1 MRAALPGLVSVLL
14 ACCGMLTGC
23 GPQSPVSLQD
33 PAVWTAHPADGVTM
47 KLADEQG
54 SLRLDFSFAGGGW
67 AIARRTVDLDLPANY
82 AFRFRLRGAG
92 TANHLEFKLSDRSGE
107 NVWWHVE
114 RDVRWPDQWREISI
128 PRRRI
133 EFAWGPQGG
142 GEIRHVAAIE
152 FAVTAGGGG
161 TGTVWIDG
169 LELVPLDEVTGPPPP
184 LVAQAGSQEKD
195 HPDSAAVDGDSLTW
209 WAPAPA
215 DTAPQL
221 EIDTGRAREFSGLE
235 VAWVPGRS
243 AADCWVMVS
252 LDGKTWQEPTQVRG
266 RIGDREVFSLPET
279 QARFVRLRMSRR
291 PGDDGPALADLT
303 LHPVDWATSPT
314 EFFMRLACR
323 SRPGIYPRGFLG
335 RPTAWTVVGVD
346 ADDREGLLGADGAV
360 EAGPQG
366 FSIEPFLAV
375 GGRLVTWHDVESVPS
390 LIDGNL
396 PVPQVAWE
404 AGPWRLVVTALGI
417 GEPGRSSVLARYRLE
432 NRGADPAEA
441 DLCLALRPFQVN
453 PPSQTLNN
461 PGGVARIETLE
472 RRGDLVLVDG
482 KPGALFLRTPDAFG
496 ATTSAHGDVVEAYLD
511 HGLLP
516 TADTAQDPFAAASGA
531 ARFTL
536 RVQPGA
542 VEQVDVLLPLHDESP
557 LPEGL
562 DADAAQ
568 HQAVASWRKVRDTVV
583 ITGPP
588 QAREFLDTLDAQVG
602 WILVNRA
609 GVGFQPGARSYARSW
624 IRDGALTGDTLL
636 RLGHAG
642 EVRDFLTWF
651 APFQYPDGK
660 VPCVVDRRGPDP
672 VPEHDSTGE
681 FIHLVVQ
688 YYRYT
693 GDRELLREM
702 WPRILAGVDYLEAL
716 LDTRRTDAYR
726 QADKREFFGILPPS
740 ISHEGYAAKPMHS
753 YWDDFWALRGLRDA
767 VWVADGAGAGVA
779 TESQRLR
786 LIAARDEFAADLQ
799 ASIPAAMARHDIAH
813 IPGCADL
820 GDFDPTSTTIALDPA
835 AGENLLPAGAIEA
848 TFAGYWD
855 FFTARRDGAP
865 WDAFT
870 PYEVRTIGSAVRLGW
885 RERVAEL
892 TDFFL
897 AHRTPPGWRQWAE
910 VVASDSL
917 HARFIGDMPHTWVG
931 SDFVR
936 SGLDMFA
943 YELRREE
950 LGGPALVLAA
960 GLPAAWLREG
970 GVEVEGLATPY
981 GALSYRLYRGDDQV
995 VMSIGE
1001 GLDLPAGGLL
1011 CDPPAE
1017 GRQPTVGG
1025 TRPELDDQGRVRIR
1039 ALPVIVTWSR

>member
-1 MRAALPGLVSVLL
+1 MRAAPSVLVSVLL
-14 ACCGMLTGC
+14 ACCGALVGC
-23 GPQSPVSLQD
+23 GTRAPVPLQD
-33 PAVWTAHPADGVTM
+33 PSVWTAHPADGVTM
-47 KLADEQG
+47 KLADDEG
-54 SLRLDFSFAGGGW
+54 ALRLDFSFSGGGW
-67 AIARRTVDLDLPANY
+67 AIARRAVDLDLPANY
-82 AFRFRLRGAG
+82 AFRFRLRGVG

-114 RDVRWPDQWREISI
+114 RDVQWPDQWTEISI
-128 PRRRI
+128 PRRRL
-133 EFAWGPQGG
+133 EFAWGPLGG

-152 FAVTAGGGG
+152 FAVTAGDGG
-161 TGTVWIDG
+161 TGTVWIDD

-184 LVAQAGSQEKD
+184 LQARASSQDEG
-195 HPDSAAVDGDSLTW
+195 HPATVAVDGDSLTW
-209 WAPAPA
+209 WAPAHA
-215 DTAPQL
+215 DAAPQL
-221 EIDTGRAREFSGLE
+221 SIDTGRASEFSGLE
-235 VAWVPGRS
+235 LAWAPQMSPTGCAVQ
-243 AADCWVMVS
+243 VS
-252 LDGKTWQEPTQVRG
+252 LDGKTWREPTQARG
-266 RIGDREVFSLPET
+266 RIGDREVFFLPET
-279 QARFVRLRMSRR
+279 QARFVRLRMTRR
-291 PGDDGPALADLT
+291 PGGDGPALADLT
-303 LHPVDWATSPT
+303 LHPVDWAASRT
-314 EFFMRLACR
+314 EFFMHLASR
-323 SRPGIYPRGFLG
+323 SRPGLYPRGFLG
-335 RPTAWTVVGVD
+335 RPTAWTVVGID

-366 FSIEPFLAV
+366 FSLEPFLAV
-375 GGRLVTWHDVESVPS
+375 GGRLVTWRDTEPVPS

-396 PVPQVAWE
+396 PLPQVTWE
-404 AGPWRLVVTALGI
+404 AGPWRLVITALGT
-417 GEPGRSSVLARYRLE
+417 GEPGRSSVLVRYRLE
-432 NRGADPAEA
+432 NHGAEPAAAE
-441 DLCLALRPFQVN
+441 LLLALRPFQVN

-461 PGGVARIETLE
+461 PGGAARIGTLE

-482 KPGALFLRTPDAFG
+482 IPGALFLRTPDAFG
-496 ATTSAHGDVVEAYLD
+496 ATTSSGGDVVAAYLD
-511 HGLLP
+511 HGRLP
-516 TADTAQDPFAAASGA
+516 AADRVNDPFAAASGA
-531 ARFTL
+531 ARYTL
-536 RVQPGA
+536 RVHPGSF
-542 VEQVDVLLPLHDESP
+542 EQVDVLLPLHDSSP
-557 LPEGL
+557 LPRDL

-568 HQAVASWRKVRDTVV
+568 ERTVASWRKARDTVV

-588 QAREFLDTLDAQVG
+588 QTREFLDTLEAQVG

-609 GVGFQPGARSYARSW
+609 GAGFRPGARSYARSW
-624 IRDGALTGDTLL
+624 IRDGALTGDALL
-636 RLGHAG
+636 RLGHAR

-660 VPCVVDRRGPDP
+660 VPCVVDHRGPDP
-672 VPEHDSTGE
+672 VTEHDSTGE

-693 GDRELLREM
+693 GDEDLLRDM

-716 LDTRRTDAYR
+716 LDTRRTDEYR
-726 QADKREFFGILPPS
+726 QADKREFYGILPPS

-767 VWVADGAGAGVA
+767 AWVAGSAPAGVA
-779 TESQRLR
+779 TDSQRVR
-786 LIAARDEFAADLQ
+786 LVAERDQFAADLQ
-799 ASIPAAMARHDIAH
+799 ASISAAMARHDIDF

-835 AGENLLPAGAIEA
+835 AAENLLPAGALEA

-855 FFTARRDGAP
+855 FFTARRGGKP
-865 WDAFT
+865 WEAFT

-885 RERVAEL
+885 RERAAEL

-943 YELRREE
+943 YELRERS
-950 LGGPALVLAA
+950 ALVLAA
-960 GLPAAWLREG
+960 GLPASWLADG
-970 GVEVEGLATPY
+970 GVEVRDLATPY
-981 GALSYRLYRGDDQV
+981 GTLSYRLYRRNDQV

-1011 CDPPAE
+1011 CDPPTE
-1017 GRQPTVGG
+1017 GRRSTIAGAPA
-1025 TRPELDDQGRVRIR
+1025 ELDDQGRVRIR
-1039 ALPVIVTWSR
+1039 ALPVTVTWSR